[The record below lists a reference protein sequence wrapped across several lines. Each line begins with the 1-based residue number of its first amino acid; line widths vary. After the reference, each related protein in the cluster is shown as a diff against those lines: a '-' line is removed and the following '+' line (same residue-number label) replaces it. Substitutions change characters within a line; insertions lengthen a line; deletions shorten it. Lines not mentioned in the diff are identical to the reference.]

1 MSSKLLD
8 QMLEEATPKVE
19 ALGYDLVDLELV
31 KEGANWYLRFYI
43 DKEGI
48 VDLDD
53 CQKVSEMISDWLDE
67 EDPIPQAYFL
77 EVSSPGIE
85 RVLRREKDFLKFAGS
100 VVVVKLFGPWQG
112 NKQYEGT
119 LGQVTADHLTITDA
133 QGQVLEIPRDMVSRV
148 NLAWKDIKEG

>member
-8 QMLEEATPKVE
+8 QMLEEAEPKVE
-19 ALGYDLVDLELV
+19 ALGYELVDLELV

-43 DKEGI
+43 DKEGV

-85 RVLRREKDFLKFAGS
+85 RVLRREKDFLKYAGS
-100 VVVVKLFGPWQG
+100 VVAVKLFGPWQG
-112 NKQYEGT
+112 KKQYEGT
-119 LGQVTADHLTITDA
+119 LGPVTADHLTITDA

-148 NLAWKDIKEG
+148 NLAWIDIKEG